1 MVAWYVVVSK
11 FILKFEPWGLIK
23 AQWLANFMI
32 ELPPKSSCS
41 SGGELCMLY
50 VDGECNQKDSEAWIM
65 LMGPEDISLEQSLRF
80 NFKTSN
86 NQVEYEAL
94 IMGLKLV
101 NDIKVK
107 KVKCKSDGKLAT
119 SHVNGEFQV
128 KDPRCRDTIIRQWN

>member
-1 MVAWYVVVSK
+1 
-11 FILKFEPWGLIK
+11 
-23 AQWLANFMI
+23 
-32 ELPPKSSCS
+32 
-41 SGGELCMLY
+41 
-50 VDGECNQKDSEAWIM
+50 M

-128 KDPRCRDTIIRQWN
+128 KDPRCRDTII